1 MRKIVALIV
10 MLAMLLVSTTVAF
23 AAPDPNITIVNPA
36 NDTTVTSGSLL
47 ISVKIAKKQT
57 VRVSLHK
64 NNGTDANPAWQ
75 AVFVNATFTAQNNLS
90 FYTRKAENIS
100 PGKYRVKVDTIGA
113 DGNPIYVTYSNVT
126 VREKAESE
134 ERTVFNAG
142 GGTATFL
149 QSLLKS
155 IFGN

>member
-1 MRKIVALIV
+1 MKKFVALVV
-10 MLAMLLVSTTVAF
+10 MLAMLLLSTTVAF
-23 AAPDPNITIVNPA
+23 ADPDPNITIVNPA
-36 NDTTVTSGSLL
+36 NNTTITSGSLL

-64 NNGTDANPAWQ
+64 NSGTDSNPNWQ
-75 AVFVNATFTAQNNLS
+75 AVFTNATFTSKNNLS
-90 FYTRKAENIS
+90 FYTKKAENIS
-100 PGKYRVKVDTIGA
+100 PGKYRVKVDTLGS
-113 DGNPIYVTYSNVT
+113 DGSPIYVTYSNVT
-126 VREKAESE
+126 IKENVDVDEKA
-134 ERTVFNAG
+134 VYNAT

>member
-1 MRKIVALIV
+1 MKKLVALVV
-10 MLAMLLVSTTVAF
+10 MLAMLLLSTTVAF
-23 AAPDPNITIVNPA
+23 ASPDPNITIVNPA
-36 NDTTVTSGSLL
+36 NSTTVTSGSLL

-64 NNGTDANPAWQ
+64 NNGTDSNPAWQ
-75 AVFVNATFTAQNNLS
+75 AIFTNASFTSKNNLS

-100 PGKYRVKVDTIGA
+100 PGKYRVKVDTIRS

-126 VREKAESE
+126 IKENVEADDKAAYNG
-134 ERTVFNAG
+134 T